1 MLAVWGG
8 DLARL
13 MAARMVNRGF
23 AGSKSG
29 PRQSNFHGPRFRP
42 YIIRGGNTERGP
54 SPPVNTEPDFMT
66 STDALPSGYLLH
78 QYRISKILG
87 GGGFSIV
94 YLARDTRTKQLVVI
108 KEYIPGEQATRRD
121 GETVES
127 LSVDTATTFNTG
139 LKRFLD
145 EASALSKINH
155 PNIVR
160 VIDFFRENNTV
171 YMVMNYEQ
179 GKDLRWYIKRHD
191 GRMSEKFIRTVFP
204 QLLIGLR
211 ELHSHRLLHL
221 DIKPANVYLR
231 PGGSPLLLDFG
242 AAQSQSVEARSR
254 RSAHADARLR
264 AVRTAHARTY
274 RSVDRSLRLRRHHV
288 GVHVRQGAATG
299 PQARRR
305 DTYKP
310 AVRQFAGR
318 YSRPLLEAVDWC
330 LQMDQLQR
338 PQKVDDL
345 LDFLNKEPAAAPE
358 PPTESF
364 LDRLTP
370 KFWRGRK

>member
-1 MLAVWGG
+1 
-8 DLARL
+8 

-29 PRQSNFHGPRFRP
+29 SRQTDIPGPRFRP

-54 SPPVNTEPDFMT
+54 SPPVNAEPDVMT
-66 STDALPSGYLLH
+66 ITDALPPGYLLH
-78 QYRISKILG
+78 QYRISKTLG

-108 KEYIPGEQATRRD
+108 KEYIPGQQATRRD

-127 LSVDTATTFNTG
+127 LSADTATTFNTG

-191 GRMSEKFIRTVFP
+191 GRLSEKFIRTVFP
-204 QLLIGLR
+204 QLLVGLR

-231 PGGSPLLLDFG
+231 PGGSPLLIDFG
-242 AAQSQSVEARSR
+242 AAQSQSVNERSR
-254 RSAHADARLR
+254 GPHTLTRGFAPYEQHTRGHIGPWTDLYAFGATMWACMCGKAPPPALKR
-264 AVRTAHARTY
+264 AEK
-274 RSVDRSLRLRRHHV
+274 
-288 GVHVRQGAATG
+288 
-299 PQARRR
+299 

-358 PPTESF
+358 PPPESF